1 MPTSSTALH
10 GAKLRLEMFI
20 GQGMRPVEAHEFLEG
35 CLPIF
40 VATAYAD
47 GHLRPWFLY
56 QPNNPQNAHFTG
68 RANFCVCF
76 LHSAIWALLLDEH
89 GCLSDSFIPNNI
101 NNPSKRVKRVNL
113 RGNDEFWI
121 VQSSQDGLV
130 WALLLELRFPFGL
143 AVAEGYFGDK
153 H

>member
-10 GAKLRLEMFI
+10 GAKLRLEMFV
-20 GQGMRPVEAHEFLEG
+20 GQGMRPVEAHGFLEG

-40 VATAYAD
+40 VPSAYAD

-56 QPNNPQNAHFTG
+56 QPWKCSFHPACKFL
-68 RANFCVCF
+68 FVCF
-76 LHSAIWALLLDEH
+76 LHSAVWALLLDEH

-113 RGNDEFWI
+113 RGNDVFWI
-121 VQSSQDGLV
+121 VQSSQDDLV